1 MTRKALFA
9 ATAIALALS
18 PIASRAAEINEAGAQ
33 KLLDSLTYYL
43 PKGVA
48 DSGFLTVTPGS
59 QRYELR
65 MDFAALLKDVDPKTF
80 TIEGLK
86 PLSYYLTPQDD
97 GLWKTELNDRLDV
110 SGSFTADGKPSTF
123 VYKIEKMTGD
133 ALFDPAVSFFRSSN
147 AAYENIAITSQTGPE
162 MVDIAVAKASQD
174 MRLENVANGRGDLV
188 SNFSLSG
195 LSETINSPGPGGQVR
210 IDAASMDG
218 RVQMDK
224 AGLAPMR
231 DIVVFVLDLVK
242 SGKKNLSAEE
252 STKLKALIRANVPLV
267 DNLVEDIHFRDVKV
281 NASNMTFSAA
291 DIGYKIAFNGL
302 KPDSRFEF
310 EVSATDP
317 TAPAGL
323 LPPGTEGALP
333 KSLSFGMAVRS
344 LNLEGVMTYLAD
356 HADFTKDQP
365 LTPQQSE
372 ELGKIVLPDGKM
384 NFEFTNVAAKSDV
397 YDIALTGTMQVDQ
410 AQSDKPNMNV
420 DIVARDFD
428 KTVKFLQDNA
438 ATVPEFGQGAFMAL
452 MMKGF
457 GREQPDGSIL
467 WNVKMGADGQVFIN
481 GQAMKM

>member
-1 MTRKALFA
+1 MMRKALFA
-9 ATAIALALS
+9 ATAVALVLS
-18 PIASRAAEINEAGAQ
+18 PVASRAAEINEAGAQ

-43 PKGVA
+43 PKNVN
-48 DSGFLTVTPGS
+48 DSGFLRVTPGS

-65 MDFAALLKDVDPKTF
+65 MDFSALLKDVDPKTF
-80 TIEGLK
+80 AIEGLK
-86 PLSYYLTPQDD
+86 PISYFLTPQDD
-97 GLWKTELNDRLDV
+97 GMWKAELSDRLDV
-110 SGSFTADGKPSTF
+110 SGSFTADGRPSTF

-133 ALFDPAVSFFRSSN
+133 ALYDPAVSFFRTSN
-147 AAYENIAITSQTGPE
+147 SAYENVAITTQTGAE

-174 MRLENVANGRGDLV
+174 MRLENVTDGRGDLV
-188 SNFSLSG
+188 SNFGLSG
-195 LSETINSPGPGGQVR
+195 LSETINSPGQAGQVR

-218 RVQMDK
+218 RVQLDK
-224 AGLAPMR
+224 AGLAPLR
-231 DIVVFVLDLVK
+231 DLVVFVLDLIK
-242 SGKKNLSAEE
+242 SGQQNLTAEQN
-252 STKLKALIRANVPLV
+252 TRLKALIRANVPLV
-267 DNLVEDIHFRDVKV
+267 DNLVEDIHIRDVKV
-281 NASNMTFSAA
+281 NASNMNFSAA
-291 DIGYKIAFNGL
+291 DIGYKLAFNGL

-333 KSLSFGMAVRS
+333 KSLSFGMAMRS
-344 LNLEGVMTYLAD
+344 LNLEGMMTYLAD

-467 WNVKMGADGQVFIN
+467 WNVKMGADGEVFIN

>member
-9 ATAIALALS
+9 ATAIAIAIS
-18 PIASRAAEINEAGAQ
+18 PVAPRAAEINESGART
-33 KLLDSLTYYL
+33 LLDSLTYYL
-43 PKGVA
+43 PKSVN
-48 DSGFLTVTPGS
+48 DSGFLTVTPGA

-65 MDFAALLKDVDPKTF
+65 MDFAALLKDVDPKIF
-80 TIEGLK
+80 VIEGLK
-86 PLSYYLTPQDD
+86 PMSYYLTPQED
-97 GLWKTELNDRLDV
+97 GLWKAELNDRLDV
-110 SGSFTADGKPSTF
+110 SGSFVAEGKTSTF
-123 VYKIEKMTGD
+123 VYKIDKMSGE
-133 ALFDPAVSFFRSSN
+133 ALFDPAVSFFRSST

-162 MVDIAVAKASQD
+162 MMDIAVAKAAQD
-174 MRLENVANGRGDLV
+174 MRLENVVGGRGDLV

-195 LSETINSPGPGGQVR
+195 LSETINSPGQAGQVR

-231 DIVVFVLDLVK
+231 DLVVFVLDLVK
-242 SGKKNLSAEE
+242 SGQKNLTAEQSA
-252 STKLKALIRANVPLV
+252 KLKGLIRANVPLV
-267 DNLVEDIHFRDVKV
+267 DNLVEDIHIRDVKV

-291 DIGYKIAFNGL
+291 DIGYKIAFNGI

-317 TAPAGL
+317 SAPAGL
-323 LPPGTEGALP
+323 LPPGTEAAMP
-333 KSLSFGMAVRS
+333 KSLSFGMAMRD

-356 HADFTKDQP
+356 NADFTKDAA

-372 ELGKIVLPDGKM
+372 ELGKIVLPSGKM

-397 YDIALTGTMQVDQ
+397 YDIALTGSMQVDQ
-410 AQSDKPNMNV
+410 AQSDKPNVNV
-420 DIVARDFD
+420 DIIARDFD

-438 ATVPEFGQGAFMAL
+438 ATVPDFGQAAFMAL

-467 WNVKMGADGQVFIN
+467 WNVKMGADGQVIIN
-481 GQAMKM
+481 GQPMKM

>member
-1 MTRKALFA
+1 MMRKALYA
-9 ATAIALALS
+9 ATAIALAFS
-18 PIASRAAEINEAGAQ
+18 PAASRAAEINQAGAQ

-43 PKGVA
+43 PKSVN

-65 MDFAALLKDVDPKTF
+65 MDFATLLKDVDPKVF

-86 PLSYYLTPQDD
+86 PISYYLTPQDD
-97 GLWKTELNDRLDV
+97 GLWKAELNDRLDV
-110 SGSFTADGKPSTF
+110 SGSFNTEGKSSTF

-133 ALFDPAVSFFRSSN
+133 ALFDPAVSFFRTSN
-147 AAYENIAITSQTGPE
+147 TVYENIAITTQTGPE
-162 MVDIAVAKASQD
+162 MVDIAIAKAAQD
-174 MRLENVANGRGDLV
+174 TRLENVVNGRGDLV
-188 SNFSLSG
+188 GNFSVSG
-195 LSETINSPGPGGQVR
+195 LSETINGPGQGGQVR

-231 DIVVFVLDLVK
+231 DLVVFVLDLVK
-242 SGKKNLSAEE
+242 TGKKTLSVEE
-252 STKLKALIRANVPLV
+252 SAKLKALIRANVPLV

-310 EVSATDP
+310 EVNATDP
-317 TAPAGL
+317 SAPAGL
-323 LPPGTEGALP
+323 LPPGTEAAMP
-333 KSLSFGMAVRS
+333 KSLSFGMAMRD
-344 LNLEGVMTYLAD
+344 LNLEGVVTYLAD
-356 HADFTKDQP
+356 HADFTKSEP
-365 LTPQQSE
+365 LTPQQSD
-372 ELGKIVLPDGKM
+372 ELGKIALPNGKM

-397 YDIALTGTMQVDQ
+397 YDIALSGSMQVEMT
-410 AQSDKPNMNV
+410 QSDKPNINV

-467 WNVKMGADGQVFIN
+467 WNVKMGADGQVIIN
-481 GQAMKM
+481 GQPMKM